1 MTTLISSD
9 RTSRA
14 DEVKEVLDEME
25 AASASGTVEGRSE
38 RLQALLLR
46 YEALSSA
53 SSMRFA

>member
-14 DEVKEVLDEME
+14 DELQEVLDQME
-25 AASASGTVEGRSE
+25 ATSASAAVDARSE
-38 RLQALLLR
+38 RLQALMVR